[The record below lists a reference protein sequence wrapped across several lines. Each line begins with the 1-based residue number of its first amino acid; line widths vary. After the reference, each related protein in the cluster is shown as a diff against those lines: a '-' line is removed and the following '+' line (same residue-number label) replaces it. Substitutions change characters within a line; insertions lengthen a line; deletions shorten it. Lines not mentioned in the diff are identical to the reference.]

1 MNIILNGEPQEL
13 EQEVNLSTLLL
24 DTGYADKLVA
34 VAVNNNFVPKSAH
47 SDHTIKDGDRIEIV
61 APMQGG

>member
-1 MNIILNGEPQEL
+1 MKIILNGEPQEL
-13 EQEVNLSTLLL
+13 EQEVNLSAFLL

-34 VAVNNNFVPKSAH
+34 VAVNNHFVAKPSYGEH
-47 SDHTIKDGDRIEIV
+47 VIKDGDRIEIV